1 MKNLENDFY
10 YVGIGASA
18 GGLEALK
25 EFFTNMPDKTGMAF
39 IIIQH
44 LSPDYK
50 SLMDELLARHTK
62 IPIQVVRDGMVVKPD
77 NIYLIPPKKN
87 LSVFHGKLF
96 LEDKDSKTH
105 LNLPIDIFLRSLAV
119 DKGKK
124 AIAVILSGTGSDGTL
139 GLKSVKEAGGMIMV
153 QDEKSAKFD
162 GMPKSSISTGIVDYI
177 LKPGDMY
184 KELINYIEHPLGK
197 KRKEK
202 KNDNGPKNIDSLT
215 KIIMLL
221 RDYSGI
227 DFSYYKENTIIR
239 RIERRIKV
247 KRYNSTEEY
256 IKFLKKS
263 DEEKG
268 TLYREM
274 LIGVTGFFRDKSAFE
289 QLEKDI
295 IPKLDYSKK
304 TLRVWSSGCSTGEEV
319 YSIAILLQEYKEK
332 KGLDVEIKIFGTDID
347 KEALDIAS
355 KGYYP
360 DSILSDVKK
369 EYIDKYFIKEKNGRR
384 ISEKIRNLVV
394 YAKHNVLKDPPFSKL
409 DLIICRNLFIYIKP
423 EIQQKVMS
431 MFYYSLNKNG
441 YLMLGSSESLG
452 NIQEAF
458 ETINSKN
465 KLYKYKEGYK
475 NSIEDKVHIN
485 NTLSINPG
493 ITKKNG
499 YMYKPVKFEK
509 LILETLNKV
518 LPPSIVLDD
527 KDNIIH
533 VFNDVSDFL
542 SVKPG
547 RFSTNISSNVSEDLS
562 IYINNIVR
570 RLKKDKKDII
580 FEKIIGL
587 KKLEGKSLTIEG
599 KTINLESQEYYL
611 LSFKAESKDNLKNII
626 KKEVK
631 EKEETEE
638 KIQYLENE
646 LKTSRET
653 LQATVEELETSNEEL
668 QSSNEE
674 LIASNEELQS
684 TNEELQSVNE
694 ELFTVNSEYQ
704 IKIDELVS
712 LNNDLDNL
720 IKNTQIGALYIDRKL
735 HIRRITPVVSKITN
749 IMSTDIGRPISHI
762 SASNYYPDLIKDIN
776 KVVEDL
782 KGIEKEIKDDKGN
795 YWLARI
801 RPFRTEYN
809 SIEGVIVTFVD
820 INNYKD
826 QVEKADKYNRRIIQ
840 ILKSGRI
847 SWWEWDIKTNRII
860 YDDMKAEMLGYKP
873 EEFPND
879 VYEVC
884 DLIHPE
890 DYDDTMETMRNHLQ
904 GKTDE
909 WKAVYRI
916 RKKDGSYGKY
926 YDRGK
931 INRRDKNGNP
941 IYAVGVVIN
950 ISDINYQE

>member
-1 MKNLENDFY
+1 
-10 YVGIGASA
+10 
-18 GGLEALK
+18 
-25 EFFTNMPDKTGMAF
+25 
-39 IIIQH
+39 
-44 LSPDYK
+44 
-50 SLMDELLARHTK
+50 
-62 IPIQVVRDGMVVKPD
+62 RD
-77 NIYLIPPKKN
+77 
-87 LSVFHGKLF
+87 H
-96 LEDKDSKTH
+96 
-105 LNLPIDIFLRSLAV
+105 
-119 DKGKK
+119 
-124 AIAVILSGTGSDGTL
+124 
-139 GLKSVKEAGGMIMV
+139 
-153 QDEKSAKFD
+153 
-162 GMPKSSISTGIVDYI
+162 
-177 LKPGDMY
+177 
-184 KELINYIEHPLGK
+184 
-197 KRKEK
+197 
-202 KNDNGPKNIDSLT
+202 
-215 KIIMLL
+215 
-221 RDYSGI
+221 SGI

-256 IKFLKKS
+256 IKFLKNS
-263 DEEKG
+263 EEEKG
-268 TLYREM
+268 ILYREM
-274 LIGVTGFFRDKSAFE
+274 LIGVTGFFRDKEAFD
-289 QLEKDI
+289 QLEKEI

-304 TLRVWSSGCSTGEEV
+304 ILRVWSSGCSTGEEV
-319 YSIAILLQEYKEK
+319 YSIAILLNEYKEK
-332 KGLDVEIKIFGTDID
+332 NNLDVEIKIFGTDID

-360 DSILSDVKK
+360 DSILSDIKK
-369 EYIDKYFIKEKNGRR
+369 EYIEKYFVKEKNGRR

-441 YLMLGSSESLG
+441 YLMLGTSESLG

-458 ETINSKN
+458 EIVNSKN

-475 NSIEDKVHIN
+475 TSIEDKVHIN
-485 NTLSINPG
+485 NSLSVNLG
-493 ITKKNG
+493 ITKTNR
-499 YMYKPVKFEK
+499 YMYKPVKFDR

-518 LPPSIVLDD
+518 LPPSVVLDEN
-527 KDNIIH
+527 DNIIQ
-533 VFNDVSDFL
+533 VFNDVSGFL
-542 SVKPG
+542 SINPG

-562 IYINNIVR
+562 IYINNIMR
-570 RLKKDKKDII
+570 RLKKEKKDII

-587 KKLEGKSLTIEG
+587 KKLKEKSLTIEG
-599 KTINLESQEYYL
+599 KIINLENQEYYL
-611 LSFKAESKDNLKNII
+611 ISFKVEKDDRIKNVI
-626 KKEVK
+626 KKEVE
-631 EKEETEE
+631 EKEETDE
-638 KIQYLENE
+638 KIKYLENE
-646 LKTSRET
+646 LKSSRES

-735 HIRRITPVVSKITN
+735 QIRRITPVVSKITN
-749 IMSTDIGRPISHI
+749 IMTTDIGRPISHI
-762 SASNYYPDLIKDIN
+762 SVSNYYPELLEDIN

-782 KGIEKEIKDDKGN
+782 KGIEKEIKDEEGN
-795 YWLARI
+795 HWLTRI

-820 INNYKD
+820 INNYKE
-826 QVEKADKYNRRIIQ
+826 QVDKADKYNRRIIQ
-840 ILKSGRI
+840 ILRSGRI
-847 SWWEWDIKTNRII
+847 SWWEWNIKNNKVI
-860 YDDMKAEMLGYKP
+860 YDDMKAEMLGYSP

-879 VYEVC
+879 IYEIC

-890 DYDDTMETMRNHLQ
+890 DYEKTMETMRNHME
-904 GKTDE
+904 GKTEE
-909 WKAVYRI
+909 WKTVYRI
-916 RKKDGSYGKY
+916 RKKDGSYEKFF
-926 YDRGK
+926 DRGK
-931 INRRDKNGNP
+931 ISQRNKDGKP

-950 ISDINYQE
+950 ISDINS

>member
-1 MKNLENDFY
+1 MKSLENDFY

-62 IPIQVVRDGMVVKPD
+62 IPIQVVKDGMVVQPD

-105 LNLPIDIFLRSLAV
+105 LSLPIDIFFRSLAV

-177 LKPGDMY
+177 LKPEDMY

-197 KRKEK
+197 KGKEK
-202 KNDNGPKNIDSLT
+202 KNDNGTKNIDSLT

-221 RDYSGI
+221 RDHSGI

-256 IKFLKKS
+256 VKFLKNS
-263 DEEKG
+263 EEEKG

-274 LIGVTGFFRDKSAFE
+274 LIGVTGFFRDKLAFD

-304 TLRVWSSGCSTGEEV
+304 ILRVWSSGCSTGEEV
-319 YSIAILLQEYKEK
+319 YSIAMLLQEYKEK
-332 KGLDVEIKIFGTDID
+332 KGLDIEIKIFGTDID

-493 ITKKNG
+493 LTKKNS

-542 SVKPG
+542 SIKPG
-547 RFSTNISSNVSEDLS
+547 RFSTNISSNVSDDLS

-587 KKLEGKSLTIEG
+587 KKLKGNSLTIEG
-599 KTINLESQEYYL
+599 KIINLENQEYYL
-611 LSFKAESKDNLKNII
+611 MSFKSESKDNLKNII

-735 HIRRITPVVSKITN
+735 QIRRITPVVSKITN

-762 SASNYYPDLIKDIN
+762 SASNYYPDLIEDIN

-795 YWLARI
+795 YWLTRI

-826 QVEKADKYNRRIIQ
+826 EVEKADKYNRRIIQ

-847 SWWEWDIKTNRII
+847 SWWEWNIKTNTII
-860 YDDMKAEMLGYKP
+860 YDDMKAEMLGYEA

-890 DYDDTMETMRNHLQ
+890 DYDDTMATMRNHLQ
-904 GKTDE
+904 GKTEE

-916 RKKDGSYGKY
+916 RKKDGSYGKFF
-926 YDRGK
+926 DRGK
-931 INRRDKNGNP
+931 ISQRDKKGNP

-950 ISDINYQE
+950 ISDMSN

>member
-1 MKNLENDFY
+1 MKSLENDFY

-62 IPIQVVRDGMVVKPD
+62 IPIQVVKDGMVVQPD

-105 LNLPIDIFLRSLAV
+105 LSLPIDIFFRSLAV

-177 LKPGDMY
+177 LKPEDMY

-197 KRKEK
+197 KGKEK

-221 RDYSGI
+221 RDHSGI

-256 IKFLKKS
+256 VKFLKNS
-263 DEEKG
+263 EEEKG

-274 LIGVTGFFRDKSAFE
+274 LIGVTGFFRDKLAFD

-304 TLRVWSSGCSTGEEV
+304 ILRVWSSGCSTGEEV
-319 YSIAILLQEYKEK
+319 YSIAMLLQEYKEK
-332 KGLDVEIKIFGTDID
+332 KGLDIEIKIFGTDID

-493 ITKKNG
+493 LTKKNS

-542 SVKPG
+542 SIKPG
-547 RFSTNISSNVSEDLS
+547 RFSTNISSNVSDDLS

-587 KKLEGKSLTIEG
+587 KKLKGNSLTIEG
-599 KTINLESQEYYL
+599 KIINLENQEYYL
-611 LSFKAESKDNLKNII
+611 MSFKSESKDNLKNII

-684 TNEELQSVNE
+684 TNEEHQSVNE

-735 HIRRITPVVSKITN
+735 QIRRITPVVSKITN

-762 SASNYYPDLIKDIN
+762 SASNYYPDLIEDIN

-795 YWLARI
+795 YWLTRI

-826 QVEKADKYNRRIIQ
+826 EVEKADKYNRRIIQ

-847 SWWEWDIKTNRII
+847 SWWEWNIKTNTII
-860 YDDMKAEMLGYKP
+860 YDDMKAEMLGYEA

-890 DYDDTMETMRNHLQ
+890 DYDDTMATMRNHLQ
-904 GKTDE
+904 GKTEE

-916 RKKDGSYGKY
+916 RKKDGSYGKFF
-926 YDRGK
+926 DRGK
-931 INRRDKNGNP
+931 ISQRDKKGNP

-950 ISDINYQE
+950 ISDMNN

>member
-1 MKNLENDFY
+1 MKSLENDFY

-62 IPIQVVRDGMVVKPD
+62 IPIQVVKDGMVVQPD

-177 LKPGDMY
+177 LKPEDMY

-197 KRKEK
+197 KGKEK

-221 RDYSGI
+221 RDHSGI

-256 IKFLKKS
+256 VKFLKNS
-263 DEEKG
+263 EEEKG

-274 LIGVTGFFRDKSAFE
+274 LIGVTGFFRDKLAFD

-304 TLRVWSSGCSTGEEV
+304 ILRVWSSGCSTGEEV
-319 YSIAILLQEYKEK
+319 YSIAMLLQEYKEK
-332 KGLDVEIKIFGTDID
+332 KGLDIEIKIFGTDID

-493 ITKKNG
+493 LTKKNS

-542 SVKPG
+542 SIKPG
-547 RFSTNISSNVSEDLS
+547 RFSTNISSNVSDDLS

-587 KKLEGKSLTIEG
+587 KKLKGNSLTIEG
-599 KTINLESQEYYL
+599 KIINLENQEYYL
-611 LSFKAESKDNLKNII
+611 MSFKSESKDNLKNII

-735 HIRRITPVVSKITN
+735 QIRRITPVVSKITN

-762 SASNYYPDLIKDIN
+762 SASNYYPDLIEDIN

-795 YWLARI
+795 YWLTRI

-826 QVEKADKYNRRIIQ
+826 EVEKADKYNRRIIQ

-847 SWWEWDIKTNRII
+847 SWWEWNIKTNTII
-860 YDDMKAEMLGYKP
+860 YDDMKAEMLGYEA

-890 DYDDTMETMRNHLQ
+890 DYDDTMATMRNHLQ
-904 GKTDE
+904 GKTEE

-916 RKKDGSYGKY
+916 RKKDGSYGKFF
-926 YDRGK
+926 DRGK
-931 INRRDKNGNP
+931 ISQRDKKGNP

-950 ISDINYQE
+950 ISDMNN

>member
-1 MKNLENDFY
+1 MKSLENDFY

-62 IPIQVVRDGMVVKPD
+62 IPIQVVKDGMVVQPD

-105 LNLPIDIFLRSLAV
+105 LSLPIDIFFRSLAV

-177 LKPGDMY
+177 LKPEDMY

-197 KRKEK
+197 KGKEK

-221 RDYSGI
+221 RDHSGI

-256 IKFLKKS
+256 VKFLKNS
-263 DEEKG
+263 EEEKG

-274 LIGVTGFFRDKSAFE
+274 LIGVTGFFRDKLAFD

-304 TLRVWSSGCSTGEEV
+304 ILRVWSSGCSTGEEV
-319 YSIAILLQEYKEK
+319 YSIAMLLQEYKEK
-332 KGLDVEIKIFGTDID
+332 KGLDIEIKIFGTDID

-493 ITKKNG
+493 LTKKNS

-542 SVKPG
+542 SIKPG
-547 RFSTNISSNVSEDLS
+547 RFSTNISSNVSDDLS

-587 KKLEGKSLTIEG
+587 KKLKGNSLTIEG
-599 KTINLESQEYYL
+599 KIINLENQEYYL
-611 LSFKAESKDNLKNII
+611 MSFKSESKDNLKNII

-735 HIRRITPVVSKITN
+735 QIRRITPVVSKITN

-762 SASNYYPDLIKDIN
+762 SASNYYPDLIEDIN

-795 YWLARI
+795 YWLTRI

-826 QVEKADKYNRRIIQ
+826 EVEKADKYNRRIIQ

-847 SWWEWDIKTNRII
+847 SWWEWNIKTNTII
-860 YDDMKAEMLGYKP
+860 YDDMKAEMLGYEA

-890 DYDDTMETMRNHLQ
+890 DYDDTMATMRNHLQ
-904 GKTDE
+904 GKTEE

-916 RKKDGSYGKY
+916 RKKDGSYGKFF
-926 YDRGK
+926 DRGK
-931 INRRDKNGNP
+931 ISQRDKKGNP

-950 ISDINYQE
+950 ISDMNN

>member
-1 MKNLENDFY
+1 MKSLENDFY

-62 IPIQVVRDGMVVKPD
+62 IPIQVVKDGMVVQPD

-105 LNLPIDIFLRSLAV
+105 LSLPIDIFFRSLAV

-177 LKPGDMY
+177 LKPEDMY

-197 KRKEK
+197 KGKEK

-221 RDYSGI
+221 RDHSGI

-256 IKFLKKS
+256 VKFLKNS
-263 DEEKG
+263 EEEKG

-274 LIGVTGFFRDKSAFE
+274 LIGVTGFFRDKLAFD

-304 TLRVWSSGCSTGEEV
+304 ILRVWSSGCSTGEEV
-319 YSIAILLQEYKEK
+319 YSIAMLLQEYKEK
-332 KGLDVEIKIFGTDID
+332 KGLDIEIKIFGTDID

-493 ITKKNG
+493 LTKKNS

-542 SVKPG
+542 SIKPG
-547 RFSTNISSNVSEDLS
+547 RFSTNISSNVSDDLS

-587 KKLEGKSLTIEG
+587 KKLKGNSLTIEG
-599 KTINLESQEYYL
+599 KIINLENQEYYL
-611 LSFKAESKDNLKNII
+611 MSFKSESKDNLKNII

-735 HIRRITPVVSKITN
+735 QIRRITPVVSKITN

-762 SASNYYPDLIKDIN
+762 SASNYYPDLIEDIN

-795 YWLARI
+795 YWLTRI

-826 QVEKADKYNRRIIQ
+826 EVEKADKYNRRIIQ

-847 SWWEWDIKTNRII
+847 SWWEWNIKTNTII
-860 YDDMKAEMLGYKP
+860 YDDMKAEMLGYEA

-890 DYDDTMETMRNHLQ
+890 DYDDTMATMRNHLQ
-904 GKTDE
+904 GKTEE

-916 RKKDGSYGKY
+916 RKKDGSYGKFF
-926 YDRGK
+926 DRGK
-931 INRRDKNGNP
+931 ISQRDKKGNP

-950 ISDINYQE
+950 ISDMSN

>member
-1 MKNLENDFY
+1 MKSLENDFY

-62 IPIQVVRDGMVVKPD
+62 IPIQVVKDGMVVQPD

-105 LNLPIDIFLRSLAV
+105 LSLPIDIFFRSLAV

-177 LKPGDMY
+177 LKPEDMY

-197 KRKEK
+197 KGKEK
-202 KNDNGPKNIDSLT
+202 KNDNGTKNIDSLT

-221 RDYSGI
+221 RDHSGI

-256 IKFLKKS
+256 VKFLKNS
-263 DEEKG
+263 EEEKG

-274 LIGVTGFFRDKSAFE
+274 LIGVTGFFRDKLAFD

-304 TLRVWSSGCSTGEEV
+304 ILRVWSSGCSTGEEV
-319 YSIAILLQEYKEK
+319 YSIAMLLQEYKEK
-332 KGLDVEIKIFGTDID
+332 KGLDIEIKIFGTDID

-493 ITKKNG
+493 LTKKNS

-542 SVKPG
+542 SIKPG
-547 RFSTNISSNVSEDLS
+547 RFSTNISSNVSDDLS

-587 KKLEGKSLTIEG
+587 KKLKGNSLTIEG
-599 KTINLESQEYYL
+599 KIINLENQEYYL
-611 LSFKAESKDNLKNII
+611 MSFKSESKDNLKNII

-735 HIRRITPVVSKITN
+735 QIRRITPVVSKITN

-762 SASNYYPDLIKDIN
+762 SASNYYPDLIEDIN

-795 YWLARI
+795 YWLTRI

-826 QVEKADKYNRRIIQ
+826 EVEKADKYNRRIIQ

-847 SWWEWDIKTNRII
+847 SWWEWNIKTNTII
-860 YDDMKAEMLGYKP
+860 YDDMKAEMLGYEA

-890 DYDDTMETMRNHLQ
+890 DYDDTMATMRNHLQ
-904 GKTDE
+904 GKTEE

-916 RKKDGSYGKY
+916 RKKDGSYGKFF
-926 YDRGK
+926 DRGK
-931 INRRDKNGNP
+931 ISQRDKKGNP

-950 ISDINYQE
+950 ISDMNN